1 MELENSFL
9 VPADM
14 DTAWR
19 TLLDV
24 ESIAPC
30 MPGATLTSFT
40 GDEFTA
46 NVKVKLGPVTMVFG
60 GTGKFVSKDE
70 ATHTAVIEAAGKEVK
85 GGGNANA
92 TITATLVSEGP
103 TSTRANIV
111 TDLSITG
118 KAAQFG
124 RGVMADVSKRLID
137 QFAGNLQTVIEHQQS
152 LAAPAPADGAAAA
165 SAPSAVASPAA
176 APPVMNN
183 EALNLGSAAAGP
195 ILKRVIP
202 IAVGVVVVVGVIW
215 WIASR

>member
-1 MELENSFL
+1 
-9 VPADM
+9 
-14 DTAWR
+14 
-19 TLLDV
+19 
-24 ESIAPC
+24 

-103 TSTRANIV
+103 TSTRASIV